1 MAAIPAWLFGR
12 VGIVR
17 QVWAASPDPDD
28 PRNDD
33 LEDGGKGP
41 RHVFA
46 GKFIDFRPRGDAYAG
61 RFSKDRREDES
72 RTLVLDRETTI
83 LLMPGGG
90 VSRTLKVSDLVTTS
104 YTKRRCR
111 VWHDGRRVDRLEL
124 LTGY

>member
-1 MAAIPAWLFGR
+1 MTAIPALLFGR
-12 VGIVR
+12 IGVVR
-17 QVWAASPDPDD
+17 PVLAASPAPDD

-41 RHVFA
+41 RHFFA
-46 GKFIDFRPRGDAYAG
+46 GKFIDFRPRGDTYAG
-61 RFSKDRREDES
+61 RFSKERREDES

-90 VSRTLKVSDLVTTS
+90 TSRTLKVSDLVTS
-104 YTKRRCR
+104 AYTKRHCR